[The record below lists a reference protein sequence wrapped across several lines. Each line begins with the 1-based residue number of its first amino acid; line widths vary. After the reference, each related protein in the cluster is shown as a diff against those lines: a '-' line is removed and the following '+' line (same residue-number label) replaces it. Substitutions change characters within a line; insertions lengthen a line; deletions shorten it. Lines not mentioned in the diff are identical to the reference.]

1 MATRRITIP
10 PGQEVRISLPG
21 GETIVLACG
30 DAAAADN
37 GSNLNNNNNSS
48 SNDSDSNNSS
58 GSELPESFVRAALGS
73 ATGFKRLRPGQK
85 GGKKTRKAGKRGPN
99 GYMKFAAEM
108 RPQILKENPEM
119 KSDITQVARKIG
131 EKWRA
136 LSAAEKA
143 KY

>member
-21 GETIVLACG
+21 GETIVLSCG

-37 GSNLNNNNNSS
+37 NNNSS
-48 SNDSDSNNSS
+48 SNSNSNSNSSS
-58 GSELPESFVRAALGS
+58 GSEMPENFVKAALGS
-73 ATGFKRLRPGQK
+73 AAGSKRFRPGQK
-85 GGKKTRKAGKRGPN
+85 GGKKTRKAGKKGPN
-99 GYMKFAAEM
+99 GYMKFAAEI

>member
-21 GETIVLACG
+21 GETIVLICG
-30 DAAAADN
+30 N
-37 GSNLNNNNNSS
+37 EENT
-48 SNDSDSNNSS
+48 NNSS
-58 GSELPESFVRAALGS
+58 GSEMPENFVQASLGAAS
-73 ATGFKRLRPGQK
+73 GFKRLRPGQK
-85 GGKKTRKAGKRGPN
+85 GGKKTRKAGKRAPN
-99 GYMKFAAEM
+99 PYMKFAAEM

-119 KSDITQVARKIG
+119 KSDITKVARKIG

-136 LSAAEKA
+136 LNATEKA